1 MIAKATRIF
10 GHGVDIAKIARF
22 SQTYQK
28 YGERYL
34 KKALHPNEITQFH
47 NIVDINDGKARFL
60 ASRWALKEA
69 VIKASGKRLLF
80 PDIFLYADK
89 SIGTC
94 AHCCIVLTSA
104 YAFIHVVHA
113 R

>member
-10 GHGVDIAKIARF
+10 GHGIDIAKISRF
-22 SQTYQK
+22 AQTYEK
-28 YGERYL
+28 YGDRYL
-34 KKALHPNEITQFH
+34 KKALHPNEIAQFQ
-47 NIVDINDGKARFL
+47 NLADINDTKARFL

-80 PDIFLYADK
+80 PEMFLYADK

-94 AHCCIVLTSA
+94 RPVCLSTTTRCS
-104 YAFIHVVHA
+104 
-113 R
+113 